1 MKAVVRGKL
10 IALSASKKK
19 LKRDYTSSLLAHLNA
34 LEQKE
39 TSTPVEAFPGC
50 QLDYIWNELQ
60 SRIGTLTSDP
70 NLEAE
75 R

>member
-1 MKAVVRGKL
+1 MEAVLRGKL
-10 IALSASKKK
+10 IVLSVSKMK
-19 LKRDYTSSLLAHLNA
+19 LERAYRRSLTAHLNA